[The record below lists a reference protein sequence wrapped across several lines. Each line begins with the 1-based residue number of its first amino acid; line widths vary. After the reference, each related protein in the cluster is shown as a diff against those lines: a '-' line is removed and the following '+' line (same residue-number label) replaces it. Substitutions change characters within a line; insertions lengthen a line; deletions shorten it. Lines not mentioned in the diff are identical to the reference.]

1 MRLPHTSHHPA
12 YPAGTQN
19 LMLLT
24 AEHRGAAAQLC
35 IELLYHTTRASPRKM
50 LTETGLQGDEAP
62 AEMITSVFFPSSGE
76 PGDAQQV
83 HTAELETRGSE

>member
-1 MRLPHTSHHPA
+1 
-12 YPAGTQN
+12 
-19 LMLLT
+19 
-24 AEHRGAAAQLC
+24 
-35 IELLYHTTRASPRKM
+35 M